1 MSNHFTGLRLG
12 PPAEDPR
19 LDLTDLFAFQA
30 PADPTRTVLILNAN
44 TFGVAD
50 AFHPDAVYRINV
62 DNDGDAETDVAFSVV
77 FDKPEDGRQRAT
89 VYMATGPDARRSEA
103 VGSPIVTNAE
113 VSFGP
118 EPKIVTAG
126 ARTFFAGSR
135 SDPFFVDFAGI
146 LAAFNWKDG
155 KNFTDL
161 KDVDPFPWTGND
173 TLAVYNAF
181 GIVLELPTSELGPDP
196 SLGIWGRASVHSNGT
211 FDHVDRAGHPT
222 IASFFNT
229 DETKEQYNRTEPARD
244 RELFLHQ
251 AIEILEHNG
260 GYSAQQAEAV
270 IDEAPRDDLQQQRAE
285 RRAQASRRPARG
297 LSLPRHTA
305 PESPTATT
313 ATGVA
318 RSTPHNASGDP
329 AAHRDPRRR
338 RSAPP
343 RSRGSLPVANR

>member
-89 VYMATGPDARRSEA
+89 VYMATGRDARRSEA
-103 VGSPIVTNAE
+103 VGSPIITNAE

-270 IDEAPRDDLQQQRAE
+270 IDEAGLLPDMLRYDPARPAKYPNGRTLSDHVVEARLAMISNNSVPSDGLRPHDDLLE
-285 RRAQASRRPARG
+285 DFPYLG
-297 LSLPRHTA
+297 
-305 PESPTATT
+305 
-313 ATGVA
+313 
-318 RSTPHNASGDP
+318 TPHPS
-329 AAHRDPRRR
+329 
-338 RSAPP
+338 PP
-343 RSRGSLPVANR
+343 PPPPPPE

>member
-50 AFHPDAVYRINV
+50 AFHPDAVYRINI
-62 DNDGDAETDVAFSVV
+62 DNDRDAETDVAFSVV

-89 VYMATGPDARRSEA
+89 VYMATGRDARRSEA

-270 IDEAPRDDLQQQRAE
+270 IDEAGLLPDMLRYDPARPAKYPNGRTLSDHVVEARLAMISNNSVPSDGLRPHDDLLEQF
-285 RRAQASRRPARG
+285 PYLG
-297 LSLPRHTA
+297 
-305 PESPTATT
+305 
-313 ATGVA
+313 
-318 RSTPHNASGDP
+318 TPHAS
-329 AAHRDPRRR
+329 
-338 RSAPP
+338 PP
-343 RSRGSLPVANR
+343 PPPPPPQ